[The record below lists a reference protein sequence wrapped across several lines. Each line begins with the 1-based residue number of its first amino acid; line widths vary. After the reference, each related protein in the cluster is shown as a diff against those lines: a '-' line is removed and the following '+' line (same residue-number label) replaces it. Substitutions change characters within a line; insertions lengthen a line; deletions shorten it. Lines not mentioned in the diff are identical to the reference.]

1 MRIRAKNKLAVLRW
15 ILSASAF
22 TVFVLSMRAAFKI
35 ESYGAAAYVIFAL
48 VCFIASI
55 LLLIPETVKPTCR
68 YFSGLIIA
76 FIFPDHKFSKP
87 TLTYTLARRYMEL
100 ERYEDAINEYAKIIH
115 YYPGETEAYLEGK
128 YHQGYKRQMD
138 IYVHILRNMD
148 FKVSDTTYFM
158 VCNGEKT
165 NDFFENRIDF
175 KTVLVPYKSD
185 PSWIPNKIKEMKN
198 ILESDKIPEY
208 NI

>member
-87 TLTYTLARRYMEL
+87 ALTYTLARRYMEL

-115 YYPGETEAYLEGK
+115 YYPGETEAYLE
-128 YHQGYKRQMD
+128 
-138 IYVHILRNMD
+138 IISASSLA
-148 FKVSDTTYFM
+148 
-158 VCNGEKT
+158 GE
-165 NDFFENRIDF
+165 
-175 KTVLVPYKSD
+175 
-185 PSWIPNKIKEMKN
+185 N
-198 ILESDKIPEY
+198 ILAEKYKKKLNARPAETIANDP
-208 NI
+208 